1 MTCEAI
7 AIILTD
13 SWWFQQIN
21 QYVNTG
27 YNLK

>member
-13 SWWFQQIN
+13 SWWFQQIY
-21 QYVNTG
+21 QYVNIG
-27 YNLK
+27 YDLK